1 MINAK
6 LKLNNT
12 YELNFIKFWVT
23 VFFLFYRNSDIAR

>member
-12 YELNFIKFWVT
+12 YKLDKFIKFWVT
-23 VFFLFYRNSDIAR
+23 ICFFSLQK